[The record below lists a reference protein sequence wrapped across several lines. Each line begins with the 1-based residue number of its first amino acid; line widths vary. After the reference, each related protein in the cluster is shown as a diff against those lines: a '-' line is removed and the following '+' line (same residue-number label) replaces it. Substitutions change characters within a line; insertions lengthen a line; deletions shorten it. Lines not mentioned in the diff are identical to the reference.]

1 VYTVSKERR
10 MQAYAEL
17 WPSQPRWGLWAW
29 WVQRVTGVALVG
41 YVVWHVVT
49 ISRAARHP
57 EAFAAL
63 LRILTHPAV
72 FVVLLLGLAYHTA
85 NGIRVVLIDLGVE
98 GMRGRRAFWVLVW
111 LALLAALAGI
121 LRGVFRI
128 L

>member
-1 VYTVSKERR
+1 

-29 WVQRVTGVALVG
+29 WVQRVTGVALIG

-98 GMRGRRAFWVLVW
+98 GMRGRRAFWVFVW
-111 LALLAALAGI
+111 LAVLAALAGT